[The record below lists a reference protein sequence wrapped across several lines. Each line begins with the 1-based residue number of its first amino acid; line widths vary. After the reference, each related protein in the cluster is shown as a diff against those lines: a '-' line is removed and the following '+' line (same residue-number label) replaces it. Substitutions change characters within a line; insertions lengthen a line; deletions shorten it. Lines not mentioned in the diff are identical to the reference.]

1 MTDLSYCIC
10 HGPVTRSGCCEACE
24 KPYYGK
30 RITDLERQLQELE
43 AGQQWVSVEDKP
55 PPTYT
60 EVWIRGE
67 GFEVLATL
75 EQSNDEPGEEEFDW
89 YPCFFEVGEPLYPT
103 EWRYVTPPTEDK
115 SDE

>member
-1 MTDLSYCIC
+1 MSKQLYPHPECMAPDGADPCEGYHQALNRIADL
-10 HGPVTRSGCCEACE
+10 
-24 KPYYGK
+24 K
-30 RITDLERQLQELE
+30 RQLQELE

-103 EWRYVTPPTEDK
+103 EWRYVTPPPED
-115 SDE
+115 SSGL